1 MSYRGFFNVFSHQ
14 KLRHRGLEPQ
24 NDDLSGVL
32 DKNIDWIEEK
42 VKSVSGNAADI
53 VFRRVELAKN
63 SQLLII
69 YVTGLVDTKTLNET
83 VLKPL
88 VIDGPSAARS
98 RWMPNGVFEFVTKQL
113 VPIANVK
120 NVNTLGGVIDG
131 LLTGHVAIIGGG
143 TRTALLAEMAGW
155 PVRPIEESQ
164 SEPSVQGPHEAF
176 NETLRDTTAL
186 IRRRLRDARLR
197 TEAMII
203 GESSKTDVAILYL
216 SGVAEDSVLEEVHQ
230 RLKNIR
236 LSSVFD
242 AHYIEEFLED
252 SPLSPYPQVQNTER
266 PDVVAA
272 ALLEGKIAI
281 AVDGTPTVLLVP
293 MTFWN
298 GFQAPDDYYQRPV
311 YVTLIRWVRFI
322 MLNLSIFL
330 TPVYVALTSF
340 HPQMLPTNLLITFA
354 ASHNGSPFPVVLEAF
369 MMEIIF
375 EGLREAGVRLP
386 KAVGSA
392 VSIVGGLV
400 VGQAA
405 VEAGIVSAPTVIVVA
420 MSGIASFTIPR
431 YNFGFSYRILRFFV
445 LLLAGTVGLYGITL
459 SFIVIL
465 THQLNLRSFG
475 VPYMS
480 PLSPRNPKQLLD
492 VLIRAPRRYLP
503 QRNRPHQ
510 DNPGAKR
517 RPNSSGADST

>member
-1 MSYRGFFNVFSHQ
+1 MSYGSFFNFFSHQ
-14 KLRHRGLEPQ
+14 KHRHRRLEPQ
-24 NDDLSGVL
+24 REDLSAVL
-32 DKNIDWIEEK
+32 DKNIDLTEK
-42 VKSVSGNAADI
+42 KVRNTLGDSADL
-53 VFRRVELAKN
+53 VFRKVNLPKN
-63 SQLLII
+63 QQLLII
-69 YVTGLVDTKTLNET
+69 YVIGLVDTKTLNET
-83 VLKPL
+83 LLKAL
-88 VIDGPSAARS
+88 VIDAPSEARG
-98 RWMPNGVFEFVTKQL
+98 RWLPHGVLEFVSKQL
-113 VPIANVK
+113 IPVANVK
-120 NVNTLGGVIDG
+120 NVRTLGEVIDG
-131 LLTGHVAIIGGG
+131 LLAGNVAVIGTG
-143 TRTALLAEMAGW
+143 TRFALLAEMAGW
-155 PVRPIEESQ
+155 PVRQIEESQ

-176 NETLRDTTAL
+176 NEVLRDTTAL
-186 IRRRLRDARLR
+186 IRRRLRDTRLR

-203 GESSKTDVAILYL
+203 GESSKTDVAIMYL
-216 SGVAEDSVLEEVHQ
+216 SGVVNVSVLEEVHR
-230 RLKNIR
+230 RLQNIH
-236 LSSVFD
+236 LSSVLD

-281 AVDGTPTVLLVP
+281 VVDGTPTVLLVP

-298 GFQAPDDYYQRPV
+298 GFQAPDDYYQRSV
-311 YVTLIRWVRFI
+311 YVTLVRWIRFM

-480 PLSPRNPKQLLD
+480 PLSPRNPRQLLD
-492 VLIRAPRRYLP
+492 VLVRAPRRYLP
-503 QRNRPHQ
+503 QRSRPHQ
-510 DNPGAKR
+510 DNPRAKGH
-517 RPNSSGADST
+517 PEKSGANST